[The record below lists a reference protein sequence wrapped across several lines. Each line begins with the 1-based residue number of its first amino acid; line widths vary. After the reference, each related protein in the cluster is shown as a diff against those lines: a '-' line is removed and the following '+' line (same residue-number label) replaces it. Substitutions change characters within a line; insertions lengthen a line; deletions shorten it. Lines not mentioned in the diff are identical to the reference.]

1 MYPHRYVQVLWACRP
16 NRFARG
22 NAVTI
27 ANKKSKALGF
37 VSTLIVLAAVATGCS
52 LSSTASDSTTT
63 LPAITTSETS
73 SDDSAASTAPSTTSA
88 IQTAAER
95 YGTTET
101 TTPPTLTNADTITTA
116 GLGPVRIGQTLAE
129 AQEAAGVVL
138 NAASTGSEA
147 CQYYTPAAGA
157 TGAAFM
163 VVNGEVVRV
172 DISSGPITS
181 KSGYGIGATKDA
193 IKTAFG
199 SKIEESSS
207 GDSVTFVPV
216 TDGDKSMRVIWELDA
231 AGVVTSFRTG
241 RLPHVTAKVG
251 CSSN

>member
-1 MYPHRYVQVLWACRP
+1 MFTHEFNGIANETDPT
-16 NRFARG
+16 RG
-22 NAVTI
+22 TYVTI
-27 ANKKSKALGF
+27 ANRKPTALRLA
-37 VSTLIVLAAVATGCS
+37 SALIALVALTAGCS

-63 LPAITTSETS
+63 LPSITTSATS
-73 SDDSAASTAPSTTSA
+73 SDGSATSDASSTTSA

-95 YGTTET
+95 YGSTET
-101 TTPPTLTNADTITTA
+101 TTPPILTNSDTITTA
-116 GLGPVRIGQTLAE
+116 GLGPVRIGQTLTE
-129 AQEAAGVVL
+129 AQEAAGVIF

-172 DISSGPITS
+172 DVSSGPITS

-193 IKTAFG
+193 IKAAFG
-199 SKIEESSS
+199 SKIEESAA

-216 TDGDKSMRVIWELDA
+216 TDGDKTMRVIWELDA
-231 AGVVTSFRTG
+231 SGIVTSFRTG
-241 RLPHVTAKVG
+241 RVPHVTPKVG